1 MRHNGSERVPAGEKM
16 EKDEKGSVADLISGR
31 GAAFGC
37 CHAHWKEQFENCK
50 AAKCTNRNCADK
62 WNRIGESD
70 YEKTLE
76 TRLAQILEGMEGVG
90 NVQVMITFQ
99 DQGESVVE
107 RM

>member
-50 AAKCTNRNCADK
+50 AAKCTNRRLGPDRSWQKIINATTSDK
-62 WNRIGESD
+62 R
-70 YEKTLE
+70 
-76 TRLAQILEGMEGVG
+76 
-90 NVQVMITFQ
+90 
-99 DQGESVVE
+99 
-107 RM
+107 